1 MDYTPFVEVIEPA
14 KDLKYGQNCIKV
26 SYWVKRHVLEWF
38 RLVSGL
44 LTLSFHPDKSNS
56 LTHRARYPAQ
66 NMLAT
71 AHIPP
76 PHLADQTVETAALCI
91 LHQDANLRVPL
102 GEEGSVV
109 LDDIR
114 RAARVEE
121 FQLSE
126 ELLVHRRV
134 GRSRDHLQWG

>member
-14 KDLKYGQNCIKV
+14 KDLKCSQHASGL
-26 SYWVKRHVLEWF
+26 SYWVKRLVLGWF
-38 RLVSGL
+38 RWVSRL
-44 LTLSFHPDKSNS
+44 LTLSFHPNKSNKF
-56 LTHRARYPAQ
+56 THRARYPAQ

-71 AHIPP
+71 AHISP
-76 PHLADQTVETAALCI
+76 PHLADQTIETAAFCI

-102 GEEGSVV
+102 GEKGSVV